1 MGALGGTGRGP
12 RREEPRRLGSI
23 SRPPDAPG
31 PAPRACAECGSSA
44 VTQVAMD
51 LADGTPVTFA
61 SCQECEHR
69 TWVGPDGV
77 EMPIGE
83 VLGRSRR
90 QK

>member
-1 MGALGGTGRGP
+1 
-12 RREEPRRLGSI
+12 
-23 SRPPDAPG
+23 
-31 PAPRACAECGSSA
+31 
-44 VTQVAMD
+44 MD

-69 TWVGPDGV
+69 MWVGPDGV
-77 EMPIGE
+77 EMPIDE